1 LKNVLNKSLRNVI
14 SHIIVYD
21 IRNWR
26 ELGVSRIVDPL
37 MTLCFMAL
45 PVILELKITD
55 MGLFDVGVFRFIPI
69 EVE

>member
-1 LKNVLNKSLRNVI
+1 
-14 SHIIVYD
+14 
-21 IRNWR
+21 
-26 ELGVSRIVDPL
+26 